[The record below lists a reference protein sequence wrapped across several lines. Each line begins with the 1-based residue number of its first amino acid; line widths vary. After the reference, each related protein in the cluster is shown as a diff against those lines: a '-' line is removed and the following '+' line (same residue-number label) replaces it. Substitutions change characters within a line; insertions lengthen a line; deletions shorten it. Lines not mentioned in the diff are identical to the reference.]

1 MRVGILRADLM
12 ITGAQSL
19 KEKRRVLRS
28 LKDRLVARFNVSVSE
43 VGSQDLWQRG
53 ELGVASVSLDAP
65 GASTVL
71 QNVERFI
78 RQHPGASVIRI
89 ERLVL
94 DPEEE
99 GEVPDP
105 DEMWD

>member
-1 MRVGILRADLM
+1 MRVGILHGDLM

-28 LKDRLVARFNVSVSE
+28 LKDRLAARFNVSVSE
-43 VGSQDLWQRG
+43 VGSQDLWQRA
-53 ELGVASVSLDAP
+53 ELGVACVSLDAQ
-65 GASTVL
+65 GASALL
-71 QNVERFI
+71 QSVEQFI
-78 RQHPGASVIRI
+78 RSHPGASVIRI
-89 ERLVL
+89 ERMVV